1 VRPSRR
7 RPPQRVGE
15 LLPGIASRL
24 GLEEEL
30 RGARAISSWRL
41 VVEEHAPAATGATR
55 LVEVRPPT
63 LVVAAD
69 DAATAQEL
77 RLHSAV
83 LLEAFAQAP
92 GGERLRELTVV
103 VRPPHRGPSGQ
114 PR

>member
-1 VRPSRR
+1 VRPPRR
-7 RPPQRVGE
+7 RPPQRIGE
-15 LLPGIASRL
+15 LLPGLASRL

-41 VVEEHAPAATGATR
+41 VVEEHVPAAAGATR
-55 LVEVRPPT
+55 LVEVRPPA

-77 RLHSAV
+77 RLHSSV
-83 LLEAFAQAP
+83 LLEAFARAP
-92 GGERLRELTVV
+92 GGERLRELAVV
-103 VRPPHRGPSGQ
+103 VRPPGRGPSGQ